1 MTTIKIILLA
11 YLALMTGIGIF
22 SFFRIKTNGDF
33 FVSGKKGS
41 WWSVSGSLFATILGG
56 SAILGTIE
64 LSQKAGWAALW
75 FPGSAAI
82 GLFILTGI
90 APKVSRVGHYT
101 LPEMINLFYGSKAE
115 RTATIIIPIAWL
127 GVIAVQIIA
136 GAKTLAG
143 VGLMSY
149 PTGAVTCAGVFIL
162 YTLLGGQKSVLKTD
176 FIQALIILSGLTI
189 LFALKIKNLHSENIQ
204 IPVAGA
210 IFNGNFRLIDLF
222 ILLITYSVT
231 FVVGP
236 DIYSRIFC
244 ARNERIARKSVLIT
258 AFLIIPVAFIL
269 TFLGITAASD
279 TPVSGSIPSVIPGT
293 TFLPDWGIG
302 IVAMIMLAAVMSS
315 ADTTLLTGGT
325 ILSELVTGN
334 LDHRKSL
341 KITRIF
347 IILTGLTALGIAIKV
362 TSILSALMLSFSFY
376 SGAFI
381 LPVIAGIAK
390 WKVNRH
396 LAWYAMIAG
405 GVTALSGKII
415 QEAFHQEWGY
425 ALIVSAYVINGAIL
439 FFPARH
445 K

>member
-1 MTTIKIILLA
+1 VTTIKIILLA

-75 FPGSAAI
+75 FPGSAVM
-82 GLFILTGI
+82 GLFILAWI
-90 APKVSRVGHYT
+90 APKVSRLGHYT
-101 LPEMINLFYGSKAE
+101 LPEMIRLFYGLKAE

-149 PTGAVTCAGVFIL
+149 QAGALTCAGVFIL

-176 FIQALIILSGLTI
+176 FVQALIILAGLIVLFI
-189 LFALKIKNLHSENIQ
+189 LKTNHLQSENIR
-204 IPVAGA
+204 IPVAAA
-210 IFNGNFRLIDLF
+210 IFNNNFGLVDLF

-236 DIYSRIFC
+236 DNYSRIFC
-244 ARNERIARKSVLIT
+244 AQNERIARNSVIIT

-269 TFLGITAASD
+269 TFLGITAAGD
-279 TPVSGSIPSVIPGT
+279 NPVSGQMNFIIPGT
-293 TFLPDWGIG
+293 AFLPD
-302 IVAMIMLAAVMSS
+302 
-315 ADTTLLTGGT
+315 
-325 ILSELVTGN
+325 
-334 LDHRKSL
+334 
-341 KITRIF
+341 
-347 IILTGLTALGIAIKV
+347 
-362 TSILSALMLSFSFY
+362 
-376 SGAFI
+376 
-381 LPVIAGIAK
+381 
-390 WKVNRH
+390 
-396 LAWYAMIAG
+396 
-405 GVTALSGKII
+405 
-415 QEAFHQEWGY
+415 
-425 ALIVSAYVINGAIL
+425 
-439 FFPARH
+439 
-445 K
+445 